1 MAASRQPAREEESAA
16 WADGLAGPYR
26 SSHASP
32 PWPSGQQLTASPACN
47 GYFKNAASLQ
57 ENCAE
62 AACFPCGLCAYST
75 ALEPTL
81 RRHIAAKHKGEGNHS
96 RYIAQQPRQ
105 FGYAQLPW
113 MPPAPWCQSDWGQ
126 AGLEPQV
133 EITEGPN
140 AELSVPSESFR
151 DEWAGDFEHCSDHNK
166 NLSVPATNP
175 IDHRKVP
182 VTVRSRFVER
192 KECRIRSKN
201 GQIGPGLRPKRNDG
215 RRQGPKTLKSR
226 SGRHS
231 QPQVT
236 LTVIKTK
243 VILQRGKL
251 PAPSPSED
259 YSFKCTACPF
269 ATNQTSFLTKH
280 IARHHKSM
288 MS

>member
-1 MAASRQPAREEESAA
+1 
-16 WADGLAGPYR
+16 
-26 SSHASP
+26 
-32 PWPSGQQLTASPACN
+32 
-47 GYFKNAASLQ
+47 
-57 ENCAE
+57 
-62 AACFPCGLCAYST
+62 
-75 ALEPTL
+75 
-81 RRHIAAKHKGEGNHS
+81 
-96 RYIAQQPRQ
+96 
-105 FGYAQLPW
+105 

-140 AELSVPSESFR
+140 AELNVPSESFR
-151 DEWAGDFEHCSDHNK
+151 DEWAGEFENYSDHNK
-166 NLSVPATNP
+166 NLSVPATEP

-201 GQIGPGLRPKRNDG
+201 GQIGPGIRPKRNDSC
-215 RRQGPKTLKSR
+215 RQGPKTLKSR
-226 SGRHS
+226 NGRNS

-251 PAPSPSED
+251 AAPPSED
-259 YSFKCTACPF
+259 YSFKCVACPF

-280 IARHHKSM
+280 VARHHKSM